1 MKFGTIGAGAVAV
14 AFAREAV
21 AADHQVVLSC
31 RSGPESLVGKVAE
44 LGKGASAATVEKAA
58 SLEYVL
64 LAIPWPNVEDAL
76 RGLPAW
82 NGRVLIDA
90 TNPFS
95 EYSPQLVLA
104 NLGDRGASEMVAAWA
119 PGARVVKA
127 FNSIITDR
135 FNEGP
140 VKNGGRRVIFVSGDD
155 AEPKEFIKGLIKSFG
170 FAPIDLGALV
180 TGGRLQQA
188 GGPIAGRDLVDFGYH

>member
-1 MKFGTIGAGAVAV
+1 MKFGTIGAGTVAL
-14 AFAREAV
+14 AFAQQAL
-21 AADHQVVLSC
+21 AAGHQVVLSC
-31 RSGPESLVGKVAE
+31 RHGPESLVGKVAE
-44 LGKGASAATVEKAA
+44 LGDGASAAPVEKAA
-58 SLEYVL
+58 SLDYVL
-64 LAIPWPNVEDAL
+64 LAVPWPNVEDAL

-104 NLGDRGASEMVAAWA
+104 DLGDRGASEVVAALA
-119 PGARVVKA
+119 PGARIVKA
-127 FNSIITDR
+127 FNSIVTDR

-140 VKNGGRRVIFVSGDD
+140 AKNGGRRVIFVSGDD
-155 AEPKEFIKGLIKSFG
+155 SEPKEFIRELIKGFG
-170 FAPIDLGALV
+170 FEFVDLGGLV

-188 GGPIAGRDLVDFGYH
+188 GGPLAGRDLVDFSHH

>member
-1 MKFGTIGAGAVAV
+1 MKFGTIGAGAVAL
-14 AFAREAV
+14 AFAREALAVGHVV
-21 AADHQVVLSC
+21 ALSS
-31 RSGPESLVGKVAE
+31 RRGPESFADKVAE
-44 LGKGASAATVEKAA
+44 LGHGASAATVEAAA
-58 SLEYVL
+58 SLDYVL
-64 LAIPWPNVEDAL
+64 LAVPWPNLEDAL

-95 EYSPQLVLA
+95 EYSPNLMLA
-104 NLGDRGASEMVAAWA
+104 DLGGEGASEIVAGLA

-127 FNSIITDR
+127 FNSIVIER

-140 VKNGGRRVIFVSGDD
+140 AKNGGRRVIFVSGDD
-155 AEPKEFIKGLIKSFG
+155 AEPKELIKGLIKSFG
-170 FAPIDLGALV
+170 FEPIDLGGLV

-188 GGPIAGRDLVDFGYH
+188 GGPLAGHDLVDFGYH